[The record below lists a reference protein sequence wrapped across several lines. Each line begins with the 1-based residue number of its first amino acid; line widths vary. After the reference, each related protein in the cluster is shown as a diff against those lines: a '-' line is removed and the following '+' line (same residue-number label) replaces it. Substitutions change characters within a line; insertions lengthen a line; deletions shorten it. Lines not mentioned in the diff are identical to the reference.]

1 MSTIT
6 PSRFHHTLSMPVFLP
21 SMILIGVLLAICTL
35 NPTAAEQ
42 IFSHGQAWISENFS
56 WFYIISVAIFI
67 ITLIAIAC
75 SPYGNIRLGPDDAKP
90 EYNFTSWVAML
101 FAAGMGIGLMYFG
114 VGEPMQHYLS
124 PPLAEGS
131 TMAAAREAMNMTFF
145 HWGFHAWAIYCLV
158 GLVLA
163 YFGFRYNLPLTIR
176 SGLYPILRDRING
189 PIGHAVDVFALCG
202 TIFGIATTLGFGI
215 LQISAGINALTGW
228 DTSGL
233 DFKYGLIAVV
243 IGLAGCSAAS
253 GLDKGV
259 RRLSEL
265 NLSLAIILVLF
276 VLFAGPT
283 LFLLGAFGDNLGHYF
298 SSIVELTFRSYTY
311 EPTQKEG
318 WFSGWTLLY
327 WAWWISWS
335 PFVGMFIARISR
347 GRTLREF
354 IIGVMLIP
362 ALFNLVWMTIFGNT
376 AIWLDM
382 HTAAGALTQTAGHVD
397 ALLFKFFEYLPL
409 AKVTSSIAIL
419 LIAVFFVT
427 SADSGAFVLNTIA
440 TRGAEK
446 SPAWQCLFWAVL
458 LGVTAAILLTTGG
471 LKALQAVTLIAALP
485 FTAIMLLLCFSLCKG
500 LAADREHFSQ
510 KFSPGTTFWTG
521 QHWRIRLAQIL
532 QESRLSDVEKFIAKS
547 VEPALKEVAAE
558 LQKKGLEASVL
569 IGEDKAVSL
578 IVPQTNLRNFVYGV
592 RPLKQPVPAFA
603 LRDASLPMSS
613 RPHHYVPITF
623 FEDGR
628 QGYDVQYMIQQ
639 ELIADVLKQY
649 ERYLSLVHNKD
660 THLLNSAP
668 GHT

>member
-1 MSTIT
+1 MNTST
-6 PSRFHHTLSMPVFLP
+6 RLRLHHTLSMPVFLP
-21 SMILIGVLLAICTL
+21 SMILIGILLAICTL
-35 NPTAAEQ
+35 NPQAAEQ
-42 IFSHGQAWISENFS
+42 IFSQGQAWVTQKFS
-56 WFYIISVAIFI
+56 WFYILSVAIFV
-67 ITLIAIAC
+67 ITLVAIAC
-75 SPYGNIRLGPDDAKP
+75 SPYGNTRLGPDDAKP

-124 PPLAEGS
+124 PPLAQGS
-131 TMAAAREAMNMTFF
+131 TMAAAREAMTVTFF

-176 SGLYPILRDRING
+176 SGLYPILRDKING

-202 TIFGIATTLGFGI
+202 TIFGIATTLGYGI
-215 LQISAGINALTGW
+215 LQISAGLHSLTGW
-228 DTSGL
+228 ETSNL
-233 DFKYGLIAVV
+233 HFQYGLIAVV
-243 IGLAGCSAAS
+243 IGLAGWSAAS

-265 NLSLAIILVLF
+265 NLSLAIILMLF

-283 LFLLGAFGDNLGHYF
+283 LFLLGAFGDNIGHYF
-298 SSIVELTFRSYTY
+298 SSLVELTFRSYTY

-382 HTAAGALTQTAGHVD
+382 HTAAGALSQTAGNVD

-409 AKVTSSIAIL
+409 VKVTSSITIL

-446 SPAWQCLFWAVL
+446 SPAWQSLFWAGL
-458 LGVTAAILLTTGG
+458 LGATAAILLTAGG

-485 FTAIMLLLCFSLCKG
+485 FTVIMLLLCFSLCKG
-500 LAADREHFSQ
+500 LAADRQHFSQ
-510 KFSPGTTFWTG
+510 KFSPSTTFWTG
-521 QHWRIRLAQIL
+521 QHWRTRLAQIL
-532 QESRLSDVEKFIAKS
+532 HEPRLSDVEKFITKS
-547 VEPALKEVAAE
+547 VEPALNEVATE
-558 LQKKGLEASVL
+558 LQKQGLSASVL
-569 IGEDKAVSL
+569 HGEGGAVSL
-578 IVPQTNLRNFVYGV
+578 VVPQANLRDFVYGV
-592 RPLKQPVPAFA
+592 RPLKQPVATFA

-649 ERYLSLVHNKD
+649 ERYLSLVQNQD

>member
-1 MSTIT
+1 MSTPIRN
-6 PSRFHHTLSMPVFLP
+6 RFNHTLSMPVFLP
-21 SMILIGVLLAICTL
+21 SMLFLGILLAICTL
-35 NPTAAEQ
+35 NPESAEQ
-42 IFSHGQAWISENFS
+42 IFLQGQAWISEKFG
-56 WFYIISVAIFI
+56 WFYILSVAVFVM
-67 ITLIAIAC
+67 TLVAIAC

-131 TMAAAREAMNMTFF
+131 TMASAREAMNMTFF
-145 HWGFHAWAIYCLV
+145 HWGFHAWSIYCLV

-202 TIFGIATTLGFGI
+202 TIFGIATTLGYGI
-215 LQISAGINALTGW
+215 LQISAGLNALTGW

-233 DFKYGLIAVV
+233 NFKYGLIAVV
-243 IGLAGCSAAS
+243 IGFAGWSAAS

-265 NLSLAIILVLF
+265 NLGIAILLMLF

-283 LFLLGAFGDNLGHYF
+283 LFLLGAFGDNLGHYL

-362 ALFNLVWMTIFGNT
+362 ALFNLIWMTIFGNT

-382 HTAAGALTQTAGHVD
+382 HTAAGALSQTAGNVD

-409 AKVTSSIAIL
+409 VKVTSSVTIL

-427 SADSGAFVLNTIA
+427 SADSGSFVLNTIA
-440 TRGAEK
+440 TRGSDK
-446 SPAWQCLFWAVL
+446 SPAWQSLFWAGL

-500 LAADREHFSQ
+500 LAADRQHFSQ
-510 KFSPGTTFWTG
+510 KFSPGTSFWTG
-521 QHWRIRLAQIL
+521 QHWKTRLAQIL
-532 QESRLSDVEKFIAKS
+532 HEPRLRDVEDFIANS
-547 VEPALKEVAAE
+547 VTPAFEAVANE
-558 LQKKGLEASVL
+558 LGNQGLTASVL
-569 IGEDKAVSL
+569 TGEDGAVSL
-578 IVPQTNLRNFVYGV
+578 IVPQENLRDFVYGV
-592 RPLKQPVPAFA
+592 RPLKHPVPAFA

-639 ELIADVLKQY
+639 ELIADILKQY
-649 ERYLSLVHNKD
+649 ERYLSLVQNQD
-660 THLLNSAP
+660 THLLNTAP